1 MSFFNGGDSTRRF
14 LSSDFLTPPELKVE
28 PKNHSKSMIKTKMV
42 KAEKKDDKEP
52 SPLNAILK
60 NKKATKKDVH
70 AYFETLLESFKDD

>member
-1 MSFFNGGDSTRRF
+1 MSFFSGGDSTRRF
-14 LSSDFLTPPELKVE
+14 LSADFLTPPELKVE
-28 PKNHSKSMIKTKMV
+28 PKNNSKSIKTKIV

-70 AYFETLLESFKDD
+70 AYFENLIETFKDD

>member
-14 LSSDFLTPPELKVE
+14 LSADFLTPPELKSE
-28 PKNHSKSMIKTKMV
+28 PKKSIKTKMV